1 MRQVPARLSCC
12 RAVSLANLSA
22 CLFWRMPGSVDTRPA
37 VKALGHAH
45 CVAHFCAKASGSNSG
60 ITKPL
65 LTGVRPPVLCAR
77 ADIRRQLWEYDQV
90 LNTQRDRVYLERR
103 RALLSRDLSPLLL
116 EYAER
121 TVDDILE
128 ARALC
133 QKRCQKS

>member
-1 MRQVPARLSCC
+1 
-12 RAVSLANLSA
+12 
-22 CLFWRMPGSVDTRPA
+22 
-37 VKALGHAH
+37 
-45 CVAHFCAKASGSNSG
+45 
-60 ITKPL
+60 L

-133 QKRCQKS
+133 QKPCQKS